1 MKRTITFLV
10 GGAILLF
17 TGSIGVGQE
26 DIDSIIKAEEK
37 ALQEIM
43 DKDQAYKDHVE
54 ELTNLYQ
61 ARITQE
67 YEEYE
72 AAEARRLK
80 DMEDAIRKKW
90 ADFRFDTQ
98 EEMVDYS
105 ADLNAR
111 SSVNFKEGTVEVEV
125 IEDAGDAAAQQK
137 AAEEIKKKLAELA
150 VKKSADNKPILKDQV
165 RLKPGKNVT
174 AQNAQEFAEEVVK
187 EKPLKKKTYSAPDGK
202 ERVKYSVTVPM
213 VPNHIEIRAKEF
225 RQDVCDQSR
234 RFNIDPR
241 VTFAVMH
248 TESYFNPRAR
258 SYVPAFGLMQLVPKS
273 GARDAYIYVY
283 KKDRLLQGDYLFVPK
298 NNIELGCAYLSKI
311 RHVYFGGVKDDK
323 KAYYCAIAAYNT
335 GAGNVARALTGTT
348 KLGAAIDVVNSH
360 DAQWVYE
367 RLLRSLPYEETKKYI
382 RTVTERIGIY
392 ESWM

>member
-10 GGAILLF
+10 GVAILLF